1 MIVTALPKNGN
12 SSKFL
17 VVLPKRGEFVIAL
30 SFTLRTK
37 IWQLADEAAEL
48 TAAKELAEALVSR
61 HDPKLPFKKTYILA
75 EHNMA
80 PSLDEAIKNLR
91 KVALL

>member
-1 MIVTALPKNGN
+1 MIVTALPKTGN

-17 VVLPKRGEFVIAL
+17 VALPKRGEFTIAL
-30 SFTLRTK
+30 SYTLRAK
-37 IWQLADEAAEL
+37 IWNLTDDAAEL
-48 TAAKELAEALVSR
+48 LAAKDLAEALVSR
-61 HDPKLPFKKTYILA
+61 HDPKLPFKKLYVFA